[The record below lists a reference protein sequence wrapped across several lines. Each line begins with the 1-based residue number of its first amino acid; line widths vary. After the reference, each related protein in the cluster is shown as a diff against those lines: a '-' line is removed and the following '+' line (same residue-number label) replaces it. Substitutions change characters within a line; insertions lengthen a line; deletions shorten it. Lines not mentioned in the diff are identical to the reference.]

1 MSCHS
6 TSDRFSNSA
15 ARRNGVWSQTSRYL
29 NTIGNWNTYRDLKS
43 LDQIPARLGQVT
55 QAMFGLSELSN
66 VLQGKTP
73 RVMTGI
79 LAATLGVQ
87 ALEQVTGN
95 VATAGVRLVGQGKPV
110 AKYRG
115 LIIRQSP
122 VIERKARLLNRIT
135 GGRVT
140 NAGGY
145 YFHDGGRTWHA
156 QSFTTEVKGTPRT
169 LTQVKSLGLPYREHY
184 FDRPLTLDRSGEQAT
199 GDDSEKRSVYVQR
212 VIDVIKGNNDP
223 ATIPGYIG
231 STNELENATPLGGL
245 KRAFFAANWFLVD
258 ESERDDPA
266 GRSDFVDYDALVA
279 GRSTTSQSS
288 GYYRV
293 APQRNNSQSWPTTRA
308 RPINIPSSNPYR
320 SIVQAQTSPAASQA
334 DPYQTVKERWRAA
347 DGKQY
352 PLVIQR
358 VVTNPISHTRKAD
371 AWYYDG
377 QRWREI
383 VDDTDRRILAKRVD
397 AGELPVAGEKPT

>member
-6 TSDRFSNSA
+6 TSAQFSNSA

-29 NTIGNWNTYRDLKS
+29 NTLGNWNTYRDLKS
-43 LDQIPARLGQVT
+43 LDQILARLGQVT
-55 QAMFGLSELSN
+55 QAMFGLSELGN

-73 RVMTGI
+73 RMITGI
-79 LAATLGVQ
+79 LATTLGVQ

-95 VATAGVRLVGQGKPV
+95 IATAGVRLVGQGKPV

-140 NAGGY
+140 QAAGY
-145 YFHDGGRTWHA
+145 YFHDGGRTWHT
-156 QSFTTEVKGTPRT
+156 QSYTTEVKGTPWT
-169 LTQVKSLGLPYREHY
+169 VTQVKSLGLPYREHY
-184 FDRPLTLDRSGEQAT
+184 FDRPLTLNRSGEQAT

-223 ATIPGYIG
+223 AAIPGYIG

-266 GRSDFVDYDALVA
+266 AAIL
-279 GRSTTSQSS
+279 STTMRWWPGAQPPISRRVITGWRRSGLPVQVGRPPAPDQSIS
-288 GYYRV
+288 RRRIPTAAWCRPKPPRRRV
-293 APQRNNSQSWPTTRA
+293 
-308 RPINIPSSNPYR
+308 RPILTKGSR
-320 SIVQAQTSPAASQA
+320 SVGGRRMANSI
-334 DPYQTVKERWRAA
+334 RWSFS
-347 DGKQY
+347 G
-352 PLVIQR
+352 
-358 VVTNPISHTRKAD
+358 
-371 AWYYDG
+371 W
-377 QRWREI
+377 
-383 VDDTDRRILAKRVD
+383 
-397 AGELPVAGEKPT
+397 